1 MESNVKSPPPLL
13 EVRHLKTHFFTRR
26 GVVKA
31 VNDVSFDVM
40 QGETLGLVGESGS
53 GKTITV
59 MSILQLL
66 PRGAEILGGEINFEN
81 ENLLAKTEKELGAVR
96 GKKIGLI
103 LQNSMTAL
111 DPVFTI
117 GTQIAESLVVHKAM
131 SWKESFISAIDLLRK
146 VKIGA
151 PEMRIKRFP
160 HEFSGGMR
168 QRAASAAAIG
178 PTPALLVADEPT
190 TALDVTTQRQYLQ
203 LLQELQAQTGVTIIF
218 ITHDMSIV
226 GSLCDRIA
234 VFYGGIVVEI
244 GPKAEIFDQPSHPY
258 TKALL
263 GAIPVLGDK
272 VERLQSVE
280 GEPPDPSNMPDGCPF
295 APRCDAAMDKCRTGD
310 PPPVFQLTDA
320 RRVRCWLHEE
330 IHA

>member
-1 MESNVKSPPPLL
+1 
-13 EVRHLKTHFFTRR
+13 
-26 GVVKA
+26 
-31 VNDVSFDVM
+31 
-40 QGETLGLVGESGS
+40 
-53 GKTITV
+53 
-59 MSILQLL
+59 
-66 PRGAEILGGEINFEN
+66 
-81 ENLLAKTEKELGAVR
+81 
-96 GKKIGLI
+96 
-103 LQNSMTAL
+103 MTAL

-131 SWKESFISAIDLLRK
+131 SWKESFKSAIDLLRK

-203 LLQELQAQTGVTIIF
+203 LLQELQAQTGVTIVF

-280 GEPPDPSNMPDGCPF
+280 GEPPNPSNMPDGCPF

>member
-1 MESNVKSPPPLL
+1 MESNLNSSESLL

-40 QGETLGLVGESGS
+40 KGETLGLVGESGS

-66 PRGAEILGGEINFEN
+66 PRGAEILDGEIIFEN
-81 ENLLAKTEKELGAVR
+81 ENLIPKTEKELEEFR
-96 GKKIGLI
+96 GKRIGLI

-117 GTQIAESLVVHKAM
+117 GTQIAESLVVHKKL
-131 SWKESFISAIDLLRK
+131 SWKESFKSAADLLRK

-151 PEMRIKRFP
+151 PEMRVKLFP

-178 PTPALLVADEPT
+178 PTPALIIADEPT

-203 LLQELQAQTGVTIIF
+203 LLQEIQAQTDVTIIF

-234 VFYGGIVVEI
+234 VFYGGLVVEI
-244 GPKAEIFDQPSHPY
+244 GSKAEIFDEPSHPY

-263 GAIPVLGDK
+263 GAIPVLGEK

-280 GEPPDPSNMPDGCPF
+280 GEPPNPSKMPDGCPF
-295 APRCDAAMDKCRTGD
+295 APRCEAAMDKCRVGD
-310 PPPVFQLTDA
+310 PPPVFQLPNA
-320 RRVRCWLHEE
+320 RRVRCWLLEDDHE
-330 IHA
+330 